1 MLVLLLLIGFAV
13 VIQQGVSNLTARAQS
28 FRVRTR
34 MSMLVLLLLVLLQF
48 QDAVFMVHSF
58 RVRPCLGHN
67 FHQIIY
73 GPVLLTGIGSVFGR
87 AFGQVAVAADA
98 ALARQ

>member
-13 VIQQGVSNLTARAQS
+13 VIQQGVSNLTVRAQT

-34 MSMLVLLLLVLLQF
+34 MSLLVLLLVLLQF
-48 QDAVFMVHSF
+48 QGAVFLVHSF